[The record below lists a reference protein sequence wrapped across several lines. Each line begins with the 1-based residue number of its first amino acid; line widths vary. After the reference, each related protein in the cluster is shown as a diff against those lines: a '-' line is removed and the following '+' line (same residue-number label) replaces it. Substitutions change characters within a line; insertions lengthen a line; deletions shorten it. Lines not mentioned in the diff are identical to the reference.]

1 MYPSHYFGGT
11 DSNRDAPDEIN
22 IVDASVVK
30 IIGIDQPAPMR
41 PSGVGKRLAPIDRL
55 S

>member
-11 DSNRDAPDEIN
+11 DSNWGAPDEIN
-22 IVDASVVK
+22 VVNASVVK
-30 IIGIDQPAPMR
+30 IIGIDQSAPVR